1 MDSLFEALFKYR
13 PLLFERGEL
22 ALSTPW
28 PVGVILAAGAALAAV
43 AILTYLRPRG
53 DARLLDRGVMAGL
66 RLLALAVVLLC
77 LLQPTLVLR
86 STIPQ
91 RNFVAVLVDAS
102 QSMGIGDE
110 AGEPRRSFVD
120 RELSGTGAPL
130 LASLSERFSVRLFGF
145 GDEPSRIEDPASLGY
160 RASVSR
166 LAPGLDRVRQE
177 LEGVPL
183 SGVVVV
189 SDGGVPAGDGLDQAL
204 LRLRG
209 SGVPVYTVGVGTER
223 VRPDVQ
229 VSRVEMPRRI
239 LRGSAVSVDVV
250 LGHAG
255 LEGRTVPLRV
265 EEEGVLV
272 EERTVT
278 LPAEGEPAVVRLH
291 LRAEG
296 AGDRLFRFSVPDQA
310 GEPVTRNNA
319 REVLASVE
327 ERTEKILFVEG
338 RPRFEV
344 KFLRR
349 AVADD
354 ELLQVV
360 LLQRTADDKF
370 LRLDVDDADELA
382 GGFPRTREEL
392 FRYRALILG
401 SVEASFF
408 TADQLRMIGD
418 FVARR
423 GGTLLALGGPD
434 SFAEG
439 SYGGTPVADALPVR
453 LDETRPMGGGSFLT
467 ELEIAPTPAGREH
480 AALQLEDGEVDGG
493 TGGDTDGGVWAG
505 LPPLTSVNPIREI
518 KPGASALL
526 VGRGRGLDGELV
538 VLASQRYG
546 RGRAL
551 ALAVQDTWIWQ
562 MHADIGVDDLTH
574 ERFWRQL
581 LRWTVAGVPERVTL
595 RPLPTP
601 VEPGRAVELVAE
613 VSDSAFLRVN
623 DARVRAVATG
633 PGGEAREIPL
643 TWDGEEDG
651 IYRGSYVPGEAGV
664 HRVVVEADGDGG
676 GLGSDA
682 LALHAGASPREYFDA
697 GMDAGLLRR
706 VAEETGGRFYT
717 PATASRLAE
726 DLTYTG
732 GGITVTEERDL
743 WDMPALFLLLILL
756 VGAEWG
762 FRRARGLA

>member
-53 DARLLDRGVMAGL
+53 DARPLDRGVMAGL
-66 RLLALAVVLLC
+66 RLLALGVVLLC

-86 STIPQ
+86 STVPQ
-91 RNFVAVLVDAS
+91 RNFVAVLVDGS
-102 QSMGIGDE
+102 QSMEIEDE

-130 LASLSERFSVRLFGF
+130 LASLAERFSVRLFGF

-166 LAPGLDRVRQE
+166 LAPGLERVRQE

-189 SDGGVPAGDGLDQAL
+189 SDGGVPGGDRLDQAL

-255 LEGRTVPLRV
+255 LEGRVVPLRV

-272 EERTVT
+272 EERSVT

-291 LRAEG
+291 LRAE
-296 AGDRLFRFSVPDQA
+296 APGDRLFRFSVPAQP
-310 GEPVTRNNA
+310 GEPVARNNA

-327 ERTEKILFVEG
+327 ERTEKILYLEG

-382 GGFPRTREEL
+382 GGFPRSRERL

-408 TADQLRMIGD
+408 TADQLRMIAE

-453 LDETRPMGGGSFLT
+453 LDETRPMGGASFLT
-467 ELEIAPTPAGREH
+467 ELEVVPTPAGREH
-480 AALQLEDGEVDGG
+480 AALQLGDGDAA
-493 TGGDTDGGVWAG
+493 TGGEGVGDAWAG
-505 LPPLTSVNPIREI
+505 LPPLTTVNPIREI

-546 RGRAL
+546 RGRTL

-562 MHADIGVDDLTH
+562 MHAEIGVDDLTH

-623 DARVRAVATG
+623 DARVWAVVTG
-633 PGGEAREIPL
+633 PDGEDREVPL

-651 IYRGSYVPGEAGV
+651 IYRGSYVPGEEGV
-664 HRVVVEADGDGG
+664 HRVAVEAEGDGG

-697 GMDAGLLRR
+697 GMNAGLLRR

-732 GGITVTEERDL
+732 AGITVTEERDL